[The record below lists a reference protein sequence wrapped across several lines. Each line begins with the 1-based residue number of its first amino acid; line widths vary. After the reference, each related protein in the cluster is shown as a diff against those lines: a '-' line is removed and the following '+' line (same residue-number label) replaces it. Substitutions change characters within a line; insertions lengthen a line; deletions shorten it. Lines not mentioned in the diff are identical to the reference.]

1 MLVFKGLSANI
12 CAICVSRFLNSRVS
26 VERTALVK
34 IQDAEYIGE
43 YKVRLRFDTGEEGVA
58 DLADV
63 ITRYSAARP
72 LIEYAEFAKFTL
84 DEWPTLVWPC
94 GFDLSPEMLY
104 ERVTGKRPAWQ
115 QASVHEKT
123 ESYRSTKD

>member
-1 MLVFKGLSANI
+1 MV
-12 CAICVSRFLNSRVS
+12 R
-26 VERTALVK
+26 

-58 DLADV
+58 DLGDV
-63 ITRYSAARP
+63 ITRYAAARP
-72 LIEYAEFAKFTL
+72 LVEHAEFAKFTL

-115 QASVHEKT
+115 QESVHEK
-123 ESYRSTKD
+123 SLPYGSTKDSE